1 MPDNDAPRIDV
12 DAFLAASRAEAGVK
26 PVLVLNGV
34 ERELPA
40 KLPLELL
47 VEVAGLLSGSFSA
60 LRRVLEALFPKEEP
74 TSYFDSPNAED
85 GAPGAYVV
93 DELWRTLDADSTR
106 ALVEAIGNAYGVTL
120 GNSEASSAS

>member
-26 PVLVLNGV
+26 PVLVLGGV

-60 LRRVLEALFPKEEP
+60 LRRVLEALFPKDQP
-74 TSYFDSPNAED
+74 TSYADPEALT
-85 GAPGAYVV
+85 GYIV
-93 DELWRTLDADSTR
+93 DELWAVLDADSTR